1 MARDD
6 MPPELAPLPPERP
19 ANLSTAAILML
30 VNGCI
35 HILGS
40 IGAVI
45 VIFVLG
51 VVIGIFTF
59 GVGFLL
65 MLCCLV
71 FPLAYVAW
79 GIFEIVMAARIMK
92 GDGLMSSPFWIGI
105 VDIVLGAMALTT
117 VHGIIILMIGI
128 INTILLSDNKV
139 KDYFSR
145 AH

>member
-1 MARDD
+1 M
-6 MPPELAPLPPERP
+6 
-19 ANLSTAAILML
+19 
-30 VNGCI
+30 
-35 HILGS
+35 
-40 IGAVI
+40 

-128 INTILLSDNKV
+128 INTILLSDSTV
-139 KDYFSR
+139 KDYFTKGKG
-145 AH
+145 